1 MTRNDRRRSATR
13 AFFDDMAQS
22 YDKDLEVVGWNPVS
36 LVQSWPF
43 YVQPSESYL
52 DVGCGTGALLSFFAG
67 AQRRLTGMDLSSE
80 MVRQTRR
87 RPDLRQ
93 AEIVVGAADDTW
105 PFPDAGFDKVTCLA
119 MLEFVEE
126 LDVALD
132 ELVRV
137 LKPGGRALFSVEDTT
152 DWLGEPKPNYEL
164 RYGEFPLWRR
174 GIDVVEASLPPN
186 TRIVRYERVRGYEVM
201 ELGFIT
207 GYLVVEIEKDFA

>member
-1 MTRNDRRRSATR
+1 MNRNERRRSATR

-22 YDKDLEVVGWNPVS
+22 YDKDLDAVGWSPVA
-36 LVQSWPF
+36 LVQAWPF

-67 AQRRLTGMDLSSE
+67 AQRKLHGMDLSPE

-87 RPDLRQ
+87 RVDLRQ
-93 AEIVVGAADDTW
+93 ADVAAGAADDIW
-105 PFPDAGFDKVTCLA
+105 PFADNSFDKVTSLA

-137 LKPGGRALFSVEDTT
+137 LKPGGRALITVEDTT
-152 DWLGEPKPNYEL
+152 DWLGESKPAYEL

-174 GIDVVEASLPPN
+174 SFDVVEASLPPGA
-186 TRIVRYERVRGYEVM
+186 RIVRHERARGYEVL

-207 GYLVVEIEKDFA
+207 GYLVIEIEKDFA